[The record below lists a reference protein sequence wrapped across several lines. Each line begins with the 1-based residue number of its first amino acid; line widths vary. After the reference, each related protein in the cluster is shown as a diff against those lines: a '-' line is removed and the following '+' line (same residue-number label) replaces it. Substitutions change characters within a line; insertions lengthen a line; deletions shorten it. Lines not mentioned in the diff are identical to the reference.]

1 MCLVFDKQTKI
12 EQVHDDETINEK
24 GNQNTLTFTT
34 ISEINAL
41 KPGTYI
47 DVMGVV
53 VNAGQSQM
61 VPGSNG
67 NTVARKNVVIADE
80 SQYTVIIGFWG
91 NDA

>member
-53 VNAGQSQM
+53 VNAG
-61 VPGSNG
+61 
-67 NTVARKNVVIADE
+67 
-80 SQYTVIIGFWG
+80 
-91 NDA
+91 